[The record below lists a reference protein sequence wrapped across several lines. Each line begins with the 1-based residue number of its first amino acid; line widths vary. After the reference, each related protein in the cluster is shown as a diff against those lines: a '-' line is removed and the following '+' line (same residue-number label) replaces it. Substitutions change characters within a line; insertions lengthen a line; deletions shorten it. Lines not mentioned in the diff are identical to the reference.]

1 MQDTTHTF
9 LLLSSICNHVNL
21 ASLLCFHLSNI
32 SQIFTLAKPYQATV
46 EEGVFAYFEFQFH
59 PKVGIYSPHHH
70 NLPLVNL
77 VSLYTSC
84 NHI

>member
-1 MQDTTHTF
+1 MCVLHLVLTF
-9 LLLSSICNHVNL
+9 FYLI
-21 ASLLCFHLSNI
+21 SNFI
-32 SQIFTLAKPYQATV
+32 LAKPYQATV
-46 EEGVFAYFEFQFH
+46 EEGGFAYFEFQFH

-77 VSLYTSC
+77 VSLYTTC